1 MFSIRIINTSN
12 LLASIVCFVTLFWYI
27 YTPNI
32 RFIPFSID
40 KILLVLFLGWAI
52 TNRSSALVKAL
63 SNRTVVIFILLYVLT
78 FIYTLAL
85 DSLVFDSF
93 YVSYHVLQY
102 AGQYIPFSL
111 CLYLYMFFNFG
122 EKALEQLF
130 KLLLILIFMQSLF
143 GLLML
148 FNAELKNIIYGIQV
162 QDGQMYKGL
171 LLRGNG
177 FASGLLFSVPII
189 HCILISALLISPYS
203 MSVLFKFLMLVI
215 VVAVALTNARTS
227 FVPLLLTIPFILM
240 NAFKFKALGHSI
252 SALLVPSVI
261 ILIFWIIFPLNIIST
276 GQGDILTQIIDWIV
290 GGYSNLLG
298 IESMRAN
305 EQIIENLTRETYVNF
320 DAIPFF
326 FGEGVNAFNSSNN
339 QSDIGLINLLRF
351 GGIFYLIFA
360 HLVTYLCI
368 YFAYRRADS
377 TLYKRLLILIG
388 GTYFLVSFKGIVFT
402 EQILSRFM
410 ILICIFV
417 ILHSLRNRFA
427 TRAHRR
433 LID

>member
-1 MFSIRIINTSN
+1 MFSIRKINTTS

-40 KILLVLFLGWAI
+40 KILLFLFLGWAL
-52 TNRSSALVKAL
+52 TNRSSSFVKAL
-63 SNRTVVIFILLYVLT
+63 SNRTVVIFILLYILT

-85 DSLVFDSF
+85 DSIVFDNF
-93 YVSYHVLQY
+93 YLTYHIFQY

-130 KLLLILIFMQSLF
+130 KLLLILIFVQSLF

-148 FNAELKNIIYGIQV
+148 FNFELKNIIYGIQV

-189 HCILISALLISPYS
+189 HCILVSTLLISPNS
-203 MSVLFKFLMLVI
+203 MSVSFKFLVLVI
-215 VVAVALTNARTS
+215 VVSVALTNARIS
-227 FVPLLLTIPFILM
+227 LVPLMLTVPFILM
-240 NAFKFKALGHSI
+240 NTFKYRALGSAINVFLII
-252 SALLVPSVI
+252 SV
-261 ILIFWIIFPLNIIST
+261 LIFMFWIIFPLNNIFG
-276 GQGDILTQIIDWIV
+276 GQSYIVMSIFDWIV

-298 IESMRAN
+298 IETTRSN
-305 EQIIENLTRETYVNF
+305 EQIREILTRETYVNF
-320 DAIPFF
+320 DAIPLF
-326 FGEGVNAFNSSNN
+326 FGEGINAFISSKN
-339 QSDIGLINLLRF
+339 QSDIGQINLLRF

-360 HLVTYLCI
+360 HLVTYFCI
-368 YFAYRRADS
+368 YGAYRRADS

-388 GTYFLVSFKGIVFT
+388 ATYFLVSFKGIVFT

-417 ILHSLRNRFA
+417 ILHSFRNRFF
-427 TRAHRR
+427 RPSPSS
-433 LID
+433 IN

>member
-1 MFSIRIINTSN
+1 MFSIRKINTTS

-40 KILLVLFLGWAI
+40 KILLFLFLGWAL
-52 TNRSSALVKAL
+52 TNRSSSFVKAL
-63 SNRTVVIFILLYVLT
+63 SNRTVVIFILLYILT

-85 DSLVFDSF
+85 DSIVFDNF
-93 YVSYHVLQY
+93 YLTYHIFQY

-130 KLLLILIFMQSLF
+130 KLLLILIFVQSLF

-148 FNAELKNIIYGIQV
+148 FNFELKNIIYGIQV

-177 FASGLLFSVPII
+177 FASGLLFSIPII
-189 HCILISALLISPYS
+189 HCILVSTLLISPNS
-203 MSVLFKFLMLVI
+203 MSVSFKFLVLVI
-215 VVAVALTNARTS
+215 VVSVALTNARIS
-227 FVPLLLTIPFILM
+227 LVPLMLTVPFILM
-240 NAFKFKALGHSI
+240 NTFKYRALGSAINVFLII
-252 SALLVPSVI
+252 SV
-261 ILIFWIIFPLNIIST
+261 LIFMFWIIFPLNTIFG
-276 GQGDILTQIIDWIV
+276 GQSYIVMSIFDWIV

-298 IESMRAN
+298 IETTRSN
-305 EQIIENLTRETYVNF
+305 EQIREILTRETYVNF
-320 DAIPFF
+320 DAIPLF
-326 FGEGVNAFNSSNN
+326 FGEGINAFISSKN
-339 QSDIGLINLLRF
+339 QSDIGQINLLRF

-360 HLVTYLCI
+360 HLVTYFCI
-368 YFAYRRADS
+368 YVAYRRADS

-388 GTYFLVSFKGIVFT
+388 ATYFLVSFKGIVFT

-417 ILHSLRNRFA
+417 ILHSFRNRFS
-427 TRAHRR
+427 R
-433 LID
+433 LSPSSIN